1 MGRLQKRPIYLQTGE
16 NMKKFRVQIYAYQLK
31 ADFIIESL
39 DGPIDIENAI
49 IDKLGKNDI
58 KWESLGEMHDP
69 RVNRITYE
77 EVIDGGDNATTGDPL
92 HKEEGTRSSMGA
104 GASERG

>member
-1 MGRLQKRPIYLQTGE
+1 
-16 NMKKFRVQIYAYQLK
+16 MKLFRVKISAYQYH
-31 ADFIIESL
+31 ADFIVKSEDSAES
-39 DGPIDIENAI
+39 IENAI
-49 IDKLGKNDI
+49 IDTLGKDDI
-58 KWESLGEMHDP
+58 TWDYLGEMHDP

-77 EVIDGGDNATTGDPL
+77 EVINGGDNATTGDPL